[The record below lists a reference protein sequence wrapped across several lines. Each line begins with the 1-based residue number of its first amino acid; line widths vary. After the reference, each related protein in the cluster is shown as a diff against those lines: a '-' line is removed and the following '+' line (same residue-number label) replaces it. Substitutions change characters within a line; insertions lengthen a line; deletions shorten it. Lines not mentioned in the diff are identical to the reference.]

1 MMKKLDHVSILVRD
15 IDKALALFTT
25 VFGLRGWRHGVVE
38 IPEEG
43 IKSVII
49 PVGKGNLESI
59 ELLEP
64 TDPESHYAKHLQAH
78 GEGLYHISLLV
89 DDIEAEVK
97 SLRDKGVKVGDAYV
111 LPPSFPVE
119 AKIAW
124 IDPES
129 AFGAT
134 IELVEFLPKE

>member
-1 MMKKLDHVSILVRD
+1 MMKKLDHVSILVHD
-15 IDKALALFTT
+15 IEKALALFTT
-25 VFGLRGWRHGVVE
+25 VFGLRAWRPGVVS

-64 TDPESHYAKHLQAH
+64 TDSASHYAKHLQAH
-78 GEGLYHISLLV
+78 GEGLFHISLLV
-89 DDIEAEVK
+89 DDVEAEVK
-97 SLRDKGVKVGDAYV
+97 SLREKGIVVGDAYV
-111 LPPSFPVE
+111 LPPSFPVA

-124 IDPES
+124 VDPKS

-134 IELVEFLPKE
+134 IEIVEFLPKE